1 MFNTLIFNFP
11 IEQFFIYTVPF
22 CPRLS
27 GNVFLSF
34 LHSVYTSCCPVTNTK
49 IPPLGSI
56 LCILQTSKWEE
67 THNTTSTVHRPDRAS
82 SQRVYLNDSFF
93 FEIWVYCYLFV
104 CLIKEAFYRSSF
116 IEMDGDRKLTRVHFD
131 HRRHCFKQSS
141 IFCEVFY
148 PQCGW
153 HNDQLQGI
161 PFLIHG
167 S

>member
-1 MFNTLIFNFP
+1 MFNTLIFKVP
-11 IEQFFIYTVPF
+11 IEQFFINTVPF

-67 THNTTSTVHRPDRAS
+67 THSTISTVHRAS
-82 SQRVYLNDSFF
+82 SQHIYLNVSFIFEIRVYS
-93 FEIWVYCYLFV
+93 YLFV
-104 CLIKEAFYRSSF
+104 CLIKEAFHRSSF
-116 IEMDGDRKLTRVHFD
+116 IEMDGDRKLSRVHFD

-148 PQCGW
+148 SQRGW

>member
-1 MFNTLIFNFP
+1 MLIFTYSILWIF
-11 IEQFFIYTVPF
+11 IFFIYTIPF

-67 THNTTSTVHRPDRAS
+67 THSTLSIIHRTTSQCT
-82 SQRVYLNDSFF
+82 YLNVSFI
-93 FEIWVYCYLFV
+93 FEIRVYCYLFV
-104 CLIKEAFYRSSF
+104 CLIKEAFHRSSF

-131 HRRHCFKQSS
+131 HRRHYFKQSS

-148 PQCGW
+148 SQCGW